1 MNILEKEDFRWM
13 SNVHWKIYQM
23 IKRSWCAC
31 FIRKFIQIL
40 HRISDSLLFGECF
53 SVVCTVRAVD
63 RYLLK
68 YEFSQNYLRFI
79 SSCLPHET
87 LADFSLMNPTTPKK
101 TSFDVDFGRVISLAI
116 CFSNLLSR
124 FWIWLYLMR

>member
-1 MNILEKEDFRWM
+1 MKRTWNDL
-13 SNVHWKIYQM
+13 SNDQTFMVSVLYQKIYPEEVM
-23 IKRSWCAC
+23 
-31 FIRKFIQIL
+31 

-116 CFSNLLSR
+116 CYRGFGYDG
-124 FWIWLYLMR
+124 I